1 MDLEKELIQLQKDI
15 SEKFASIKSTE
26 EINSFKVEILGKKG
40 RLTRILKSLS
50 TLSKDQRKNIGQK
63 ANEIRDMV
71 NQKIEIK
78 QQEIAQKLIAQ
89 EIVKD
94 TIDVTLP
101 GKKPLI
107 GSKHVLNIII
117 DDLVDFF
124 RSMGFS
130 INEGTEIE
138 DDKHNFEMLNIPK
151 GHPARDMQDTFFL
164 TNGLENDLL
173 LRSQTSPS
181 QAHDLENH
189 DFSNGPIRMISYGRV
204 FRRDDDDATHSHQ
217 FYQMEGFVVDRH
229 ITMSDLFGTLNL
241 TLKHVFGDDREVRFR
256 PSYFPFTEP
265 SVEADVSCFF
275 CNGKG
280 CSICKN
286 TGWIEVLGAGLT
298 HPNVFKAAGVDPK
311 QYQGFAFGM
320 GIDRFAILKYGISD
334 IRDLY
339 TNDVRF
345 LKQFE
350 GEN

>member
-1 MDLEKELIQLQKDI
+1 MDLEEKLRQLQQEIAGKI
-15 SEKFASIKSTE
+15 TSLKSND
-26 EINSFKVEILGKKG
+26 EINQFKVEILGKKG
-40 RLTRILKSLS
+40 KLTQILKSLGS
-50 TLSKDQRKNIGQK
+50 LSVSQRKSIGQK
-63 ANEIRDMV
+63 ANEIRDLV
-71 NQKIEIK
+71 NQQIEAK
-78 QQEIAQKLIAQ
+78 RQEIAQDLIAQ
-89 EIVKD
+89 EIKQD

-101 GKKPLI
+101 GKEPLI

-138 DDKHNFEMLNIPK
+138 DDQHNFEMLNIPK

-164 TNGLENDLL
+164 TNGLANDLL

-189 DFSNGPIRMISYGRV
+189 DFSKGPIRMISYGRV

-217 FYQMEGFVVDRH
+217 FYQMEGFVVDH
-229 ITMSDLFGTLNL
+229 QITMADLFGTLSL
-241 TLKHVFGDDREVRFR
+241 TLKHVFGADREVRFR

-275 CNGKG
+275 CNGEG
-280 CSICKN
+280 CAICKY

-298 HPNVFKAAGVDPK
+298 HPNVFKAAGVDP
-311 QYQGFAFGM
+311 QEYQGFAFGM
-320 GIDRFAILKYGISD
+320 GIDRFAILKYGITD

-345 LKQFE
+345 LKKFE